1 MAFGWKTDALLLLL
15 LMMATGGQAQSGDG
29 DSELQM
35 SCSSHISI
43 HGCNVTCQLLTDS
56 SSSEDEEEEEEEW
69 NAVVKTTMCYSEWT
83 KSGKKMKCVEADGDT
98 VRSEDLS
105 PVVPVNVTVHL
116 QRGRPISS
124 VVNLTKI
131 VKPKSPQVC
140 NVTFDLESNQTVIF
154 IEIPYQNDYLKVE
167 NQLFQLHIWTAGQNL
182 IQNVSSQDC
191 IRFDT
196 KHLRPRSQYHVKV
209 RSIPCGVLRG
219 SWSEWSETVSFLSP
233 ADPPVVKMEHILT
246 VCLMVVVVVGVT
258 SSAFI
263 FWKKQILTFIWPII
277 PHPKQTLV
285 QICKQ
290 HKGLLLSL
298 NPEEFSSLNVDP
310 VDRAVRD
317 EELLASGP
325 QPGSTQSS
333 DCRNSTSV
341 STEEL
346 EVSALLSRTSSDSED
361 SWQNLAASSIH
372 GPRKQNQQDS
382 PLPEGGS
389 AASPVELR
397 ATQPE
402 EAYVT
407 MSSFYRTK

>member
-1 MAFGWKTDALLLLL
+1 
-15 LMMATGGQAQSGDG
+15 
-29 DSELQM
+29 M

-43 HGCNVTCQLLTDS
+43 HGCNVTCQLLTDKLLGLT
-56 SSSEDEEEEEEEW
+56 DFP
-69 NAVVKTTMCYSEWT
+69 VVPVSYSEWT

-116 QRGRPISS
+116 QRGGPISS

-140 NVTFDLESNQTVIF
+140 NVTFDLESNQTVIC

-233 ADPPVVKMEHILT
+233 AGETRLPGLKEPQWSYDSLWVIVPET
-246 VCLMVVVVVGVT
+246 WF
-258 SSAFI
+258 SSELLLCSCR
-263 FWKKQILTFIWPII
+263 ILTFIWPII

-310 VDRAVRD
+310 VDRAARD
-317 EELLASGP
+317 EELLASSP
-325 QPGSTQSS
+325 QLGSTQSS

-372 GPRKQNQQDS
+372 EPGKQNQQDS

-389 AASPVELR
+389 AASPVEFR
-397 ATQPE
+397 VTQPE